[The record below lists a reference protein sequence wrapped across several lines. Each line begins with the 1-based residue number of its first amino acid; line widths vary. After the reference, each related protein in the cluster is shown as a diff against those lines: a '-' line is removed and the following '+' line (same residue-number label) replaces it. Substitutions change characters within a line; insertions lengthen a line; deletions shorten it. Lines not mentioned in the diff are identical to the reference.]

1 MEACV
6 DNGHRSPA
14 ELKARLGPDATLD
27 DVFEKLT
34 GAGIEAEGG
43 YREVRQTRL
52 GAREHS

>member
-1 MEACV
+1 LRRQWPAG
-6 DNGHRSPA
+6 DLPA